1 MDYEKPIKNDEYEN
15 TMTVLASKDFLR
27 ETLRLELFSYIG
39 LNNSDA
45 LIRPKITYDLAD
57 GFELLLGANIFVG
70 SEGNFGQYD
79 NNDMIYA
86 KVKYSF

>member
-1 MDYEKPIKNDEYEN
+1 
-15 TMTVLASKDFLR
+15 MTVLASKNFLR
-27 ETLRLELFSYIG
+27 ETLRLELFSYIR

-45 LIRPKITYDLAD
+45 LIRPKITYDLVD

-70 SEGNFGQYD
+70 DSARFGQYD
-79 NNDMIYA
+79 NNDMVYA